1 MPGVDR
7 RAAGFGKL
15 RDPQKGTAAKLAAK
29 FLKAC
34 RVQEN
39 LDIGDIVQG
48 YGLGLSAQVGRC
60 TALGYGSDPAGC
72 FGAQA
77 FCEGA
82 QIIERQIPRARELAD
97 FLEVNLSGLV
107 D

>member
-1 MPGVDR
+1 
-7 RAAGFGKL
+7 
-15 RDPQKGTAAKLAAK
+15 
-29 FLKAC
+29 
-34 RVQEN
+34 
-39 LDIGDIVQG
+39 VQG